1 MVPTLPPPRFKSI
14 FPVDSNFACGEEL
27 PTPTFPVLVST
38 YKSLV
43 LTAKSPVV
51 DRLRLKLDPAAG
63 VTVRAPE
70 AVVIVGVTTDVPKV
84 PVVPIFKALAAE
96 IPPEVRMAPVIELV
110 VSRVEGANSEAEAPV
125 PPMVRRVVA
134 PAKAVKEV
142 DGVVIEVV
150 IAGEVIDC
158 TPVNV

>member
-1 MVPTLPPPRFKSI
+1 
-14 FPVDSNFACGEEL
+14 
-27 PTPTFPVLVST
+27 
-38 YKSLV
+38 
-43 LTAKSPVV
+43 VV
-51 DRLRLKLDPAAG
+51 ERLRLKLEPAAG